1 MAKFTPGQSGN
12 PKGRPVGAKGLTPNK
27 EQLVELLDLICSDLV
42 NNYGTL
48 RTSEK
53 IRILHAFNGL
63 YQDSIIEQLT
73 TALTDTN
80 KVIRFDFSDGSEE

>member
-1 MAKFTPGQSGN
+1 MKFQPGQSGN
-12 PKGRPVGAKGLTPNK
+12 PNGRPKGAKGMTPNK

-42 NNYGTL
+42 TNYETL

-63 YQDSIIEQLT
+63 YQDSIIDQLT

-80 KVIRFDFSDGSEE
+80 KVIRFDFGNENEQ